1 MKRWQQEKTDKLA
14 KNEKMRRSRGRSS
27 DKGKKLLSDEF
38 TLDESAW
45 DDYIAKGYFA
55 GRVVEVHKRYAF
67 VSPEATPGDITTSD
81 VWLASV
87 ARKHLLAQQQER
99 NFCCVGDRVLCLP
112 EKFTAAG
119 QDEDL
124 PTCVVSF
131 RAPRRTKIVRLD
143 PINQDREHVLAA
155 NMDQLVVVASYVFP
169 KVKWGLIDRF
179 LLLAEE
185 QRLPAI
191 IILNKKDLL
200 ASQTEAMQQ
209 QCREYLALYKKL
221 GYTIVSVQALDPDP
235 EDLATLTKLFVGK
248 ISLLAG
254 HSGVGKSSL
263 INLRKPEIIQA
274 VEQDEILRKGRH
286 TTSFASLLS
295 IEGGGYVIDSPGI
308 RSFMLRTRTP
318 IDLTWCFPEM
328 RPLLNKCQYRECQH
342 LGEPN
347 CAIKDGV
354 SKGDISPL
362 RYKSY
367 VALLTGAES
376 REGRVRD
383 LQDPDSNT
391 PKER

>member
-1 MKRWQQEKTDKLA
+1 MKRWNQDKYDKLA
-14 KNEKMRRSRGRSS
+14 KSEKMRRSRGRYF
-27 DKGKKLLSDEF
+27 DKGKKVLADEF
-38 TLDESAW
+38 TLEESAW
-45 DDYIAKGYFA
+45 PEHLAKGYFA
-55 GRVVEVHKRYAF
+55 ARVMEVHKRYVF
-67 VSPEATPGDITTSD
+67 VSPEPALGQIATNE
-81 VWLASV
+81 VWLASI
-87 ARKHLLAQQQER
+87 ARKHLLARQEER

-124 PTCVVSF
+124 PTCVVGF
-131 RAPRRTKIVRLD
+131 RAPRHSKIMRLD
-143 PINQDREHVLAA
+143 PLNQDREHVLAA
-155 NMDQLVVVASYVFP
+155 NMDQLVIVASYVYP

-185 QRLPAI
+185 QQLPAI
-191 IILNKKDLL
+191 IILNKRDLL
-200 ASQTEAMQQ
+200 AKQSVAMQK
-209 QCREYLALYKKL
+209 QCAEYFELYKKL
-221 GYTIVSVQALDPDP
+221 GYTIVSVQALDPEP
-235 EDLATLTKLFVGK
+235 EDLATLSKLFVGK

-263 INLRKPEIIQA
+263 INLRKPDIIQA
-274 VEQDEILRKGRH
+274 VEDEEILRKGRH

-295 IEGGGYVIDSPGI
+295 IEEGGYVIDSPGI
-308 RSFMLRTRTP
+308 RSFLLRTRSP

-328 RPLLNKCQYRECQH
+328 RPLLNKCQFRECQH
-342 LGEPN
+342 LGEPK

-354 SKGDISPL
+354 ERGEISPL

-383 LQDPDSNT
+383 LEDT
-391 PKER
+391 EE